1 MDYSDPRVVATVAE
15 VEEHLTIQPVAQ
27 KHEAL
32 IAALADLIW
41 PVIRERIKSTMDASI
56 DDIRLR
62 VDAAIDARIEAKIG
76 DDLDN
81 RIESYMNYS
90 YDIDQKI
97 SEYMSSHFD
106 IRDYDVNDVVE
117 DYMNDRLDDLVY
129 DTVSNM
135 TFEVRVSR

>member
-1 MDYSDPRVVATVAE
+1 MNDPRAIVTPQD
-15 VEEHLTIQPVAQ
+15 LTIEEVGQ

-32 IAALADLIW
+32 ITALADLIW

-56 DDIRLR
+56 EDIRLR
-62 VDAAIDARIEAKIG
+62 ADTVIEKMGDNFDDRIE
-76 DDLDN
+76 N
-81 RIESYMNYS
+81 YMKYS
-90 YDIDQKI
+90 YDIDQQI

>member
-1 MDYSDPRVVATVAE
+1 MNDPRAIVAPQD
-15 VEEHLTIQPVAQ
+15 LTIEEVGE

-32 IAALADLIW
+32 ITALADLIW
-41 PVIRERIKSTMDASI
+41 PVIRERIKST
-56 DDIRLR
+56 
-62 VDAAIDARIEAKIG
+62 IDARI
-76 DDLDN
+76 DDQLENKKDQGIAN
-81 RIESYMNYS
+81 YLKYS
-90 YDIDQKI
+90 YDLDQQI
-97 SEYMSSHFD
+97 SEYMSNHFD

>member
-1 MDYSDPRVVATVAE
+1 MNDPRAIVAPQD
-15 VEEHLTIQPVAQ
+15 LTIEEVGE

-32 IAALADLIW
+32 ITALADLIW

-56 DDIRLR
+56 
-62 VDAAIDARIEAKIG
+62 EAKIG
-76 DDLDN
+76 IDDKIN
-81 RIESYMNYS
+81 QSVESYINYS

-97 SEYMSSHFD
+97 SDYLSSHFD

-117 DYMNDRLDDLVY
+117 DYMNDRLDDLVH

>member
-1 MDYSDPRVVATVAE
+1 MDYNDPRVVATVAE

-32 IAALADLIW
+32 ITALADLIW

-62 VDAAIDARIEAKIG
+62 VDAAIDARIEAKMG
-76 DDLDN
+76 DDLDK
-81 RIESYMNYS
+81 RIENYVNYS
-90 YDIDQKI
+90 YDFDQKI
-97 SEYMSSHFD
+97 SDYLSSHFD

-117 DYMNDRLDDLVY
+117 DYMNDRLDDLVH

>member
-1 MDYSDPRVVATVAE
+1 MNDPRAIVAPQD
-15 VEEHLTIQPVAQ
+15 LTIEEVGE

-32 IAALADLIW
+32 ITALADLIW

-62 VDAAIDARIEAKIG
+62 VDAAIDARIEAKMG
-76 DDLDN
+76 DDLDK
-81 RIESYMNYS
+81 RIESYVNYS
-90 YDIDQKI
+90 YDFDQKI
-97 SEYMSSHFD
+97 SDYLSSHFD
-106 IRDYDVNDVVE
+106 IRNYDVNDVVE
-117 DYMNDRLDDLVY
+117 DYMNDRLDDLVH

>member
-1 MDYSDPRVVATVAE
+1 MNDPRAIVAPQD
-15 VEEHLTIQPVAQ
+15 LTIEEVGE

-32 IAALADLIW
+32 ITALADLIW

-62 VDAAIDARIEAKIG
+62 VDAAIDARIEAKMG
-76 DDLDN
+76 DDLDK
-81 RIESYMNYS
+81 RIENYVNYS
-90 YDIDQKI
+90 YDFDQKI
-97 SEYMSSHFD
+97 SDYLSSHFD

-117 DYMNDRLDDLVY
+117 DYMNDRLDDLVH